1 VQLNWFTLVAQ
12 IVNFLILLYLLKR
25 FLYGPVIDM
34 MDKREQK
41 IAARLQEAEE
51 KHNEAEQQ
59 AERYR
64 QQRRE
69 LEEERGERLTAI
81 QEEVEARRKDL
92 LKEAHEEVQKKKQD
106 WQEALQREQDAFMQE
121 LRQRLGREATEVARR
136 ALQDLAD
143 VQVEQRMADL
153 FVTRIQE
160 LDPTERDEISESIQ
174 ESDGK
179 IVIRSTFELPEE
191 MQQRITDAVQSQ
203 IMDEGGLD
211 ARFETSPD
219 LISGIE
225 MQVDGYQV
233 AWTIRD
239 YLDHLEQQIRRAIE
253 HESQEKNENGA
264 GS

>member
-1 VQLNWFTLVAQ
+1 VQIDWFTLVAQ
-12 IVNFLILLYLLKR
+12 IVNFLILLYLLRR
-25 FLYGPVIDM
+25 FLYGPIIET
-34 MDKREQK
+34 MDRREQE

-51 KHNEAEQQ
+51 KRSEAEQQ

-69 LEEERGERLTAI
+69 LEEKRGEQLTAI
-81 QEEVEARRKDL
+81 QKEVEARRKEL
-92 LKEAHEEVQKKKQD
+92 LEEAHEDVQQKKQD

-121 LRQRLGREATEVARR
+121 LRQQLGREAAEVARR

-143 VQVEQRMADL
+143 VQVEQRMAGL
-153 FVTRIQE
+153 FVMRIRE
-160 LDPTERDEISESIQ
+160 LEPTERAEISDSIQ
-174 ESDGK
+174 ESDGG

-191 MQQRITDAVQSQ
+191 TQQRIADTVQAE
-203 IMDEGGLD
+203 IMDGRGLD

-239 YLDHLEQQIRRAIE
+239 YLDHLEEQIRRTIE
-253 HESQEKNENGA
+253 REVQERDEDG
-264 GS
+264 

>member
-1 VQLNWFTLVAQ
+1 VQIEWFTLVAQ

-25 FLYGPVIDM
+25 FLYGPIVEL

-41 IAARLQEAEE
+41 IAARLREAEE
-51 KHNEAEQQ
+51 QHSEAEQQ

-69 LEEERGERLTAI
+69 LEEKRSEQLAAV
-81 QEEVEARRKDL
+81 QKEVADRRKEL
-92 LKEAHEEVQKKKQD
+92 LEEAHEEVQKKKRG
-106 WQEALQREQDAFMQE
+106 WQEALEREQDAFVQE
-121 LRQRLGREATEVARR
+121 LRQQLGREVTGVARR

-153 FVTRIQE
+153 FVTRIRE
-160 LDPTERDEISESIQ
+160 LEPTERDEISESIQ
-174 ESDGK
+174 GSDGK

-191 MQQRITDAVQSQ
+191 MQQRIADVVQAQ
-203 IMDEGGLD
+203 IMDGRGLD
-211 ARFETSPD
+211 ARFETSPE

-239 YLDHLEQQIRRAIE
+239 YLDHLEEQIRRTIE
-253 HESQEKNENGA
+253 QESQEGNKN
-264 GS
+264 GSGS

>member
-1 VQLNWFTLVAQ
+1 MQLNWFTLVAQ
-12 IVNFLILLYLLKR
+12 IVNFLILLYLLRR
-25 FLYGPVIDM
+25 FLYGPIVDM

-51 KHNEAEQQ
+51 KHSEAEQQ

-69 LEEERGERLTAI
+69 LEEKRGEQLTAI
-81 QEEVEARRKDL
+81 QEEVEARRKEL
-92 LKEAHEEVQKKKQD
+92 LEEAHEEVQKKKQD

-153 FVTRIQE
+153 FVTRIRE
-160 LDPTERDEISESIQ
+160 LEPAERAEISESIQ

-191 MQQRITDAVQSQ
+191 MQQRIADAVQAQ
-203 IMDEGGLD
+203 IMDEGSLD

-233 AWTIRD
+233 GWTIRD
-239 YLDHLEQQIRRAIE
+239 YLDDLEEQIRRTIE
-253 HESQEKNENGA
+253 QESQERNKN
-264 GS
+264 GSGS